1 MKIAIPTRDGR
12 VDDHFGHCDHYTLF
26 TVDDNKNITAE
37 ETLPSPEGCG
47 CKSNIASVLREQGV
61 TVMLAGSMGDG
72 ALNVLNGQ
80 GIRVLR
86 GCQGNARSL
95 VEAYLKGFVLDS
107 GEGCHHHEG
116 SDHQCASHHE
126 GGEHQCPHH
135 A

>member
-47 CKSNIASVLREQGV
+47 CKSNIASVLREKGV

-86 GCQGNARSL
+86 GCQGSVRSL
-95 VEAYLKGFVLDS
+95 AEAYLKGFVLDS
-107 GEGCHHHEG
+107 GEGCHHHGEG
-116 SDHQCASHHE
+116 GHQCASHHE
-126 GGEHQCPHH
+126 GGE
-135 A
+135 AGGRV